1 MKPVSF
7 ENVSIEDGFWSKRIK
22 TVQEKTVWVCIEE
35 CEKTHRID
43 NFRRAAGLQEGK
55 FTGIFFDDSDVYK
68 VLEGVAY
75 VLENS
80 PSDALEKKADEIID
94 AICSAQ
100 QEDGYL
106 YTYFILN
113 SPENRWTDMNY
124 HEAYCIGHMI
134 EGAVAYAR
142 ATGKEKWLN
151 AAKMAVEQMMSVNG
165 KNGAHWVTGHEEIE
179 LALVK
184 LYRYTGD
191 KKYIDYAQWLVEERG
206 HGHLNTPLSNNKEL
220 LQPVYCQDDVPVR
233 EISRVTGH
241 AVRAMYYYSGVT
253 DLASLLDNDD
263 YANAMKRVWENVVPA
278 NMYVTGGIGQSSRNE
293 GFTADWSLPNL
304 TAYCETC
311 ASIGMALWNHRMNL
325 LTGES
330 KYADIVE
337 LEMYNGILA
346 GISLSGDKFF
356 YENPLSSIGN
366 HHRKNW
372 YGCSCCPTNL
382 VRFIPSV
389 GGYAYCTDGDE
400 ITVNQFISS
409 NAIIKTESGEVTLI
423 VKTEYP
429 FDGNIHILAKD
440 FEGER
445 ILRLRQPG
453 WCKHFKLTKNGTEI
467 EISNNGYCEA
477 TIKADDKIDYVL
489 DISPRR
495 IYANIRVRE
504 DAGRVAVA
512 AGPLIYCAEETD
524 NIGIPTEYFHADMAL
539 DKSTVLQPQNEEMLK
554 GVTTLVGE
562 NIKLIPYYAW
572 DNREAGGMAIWLK
585 ELR

>member
-7 ENVSIEDGFWSKRIK
+7 ENVSIVDGFWQKRIS
-22 TVQEKTVWVCIEE
+22 TAGEKTVWACIEE
-35 CEKTHRID
+35 CERTHRID
-43 NFRRAAGLQEGK
+43 NFRRAAGLQEGG

-75 VLENS
+75 TLENS
-80 PSDALEKKADEIID
+80 PSEALEKKADEIID
-94 AICSAQ
+94 AICAAQ

-113 SPENRWTDMNY
+113 TPENRWTDMNY
-124 HEAYCIGHMI
+124 HEAYCLGHMI

-151 AAKMAVEQMMSVNG
+151 AAKRAVEQMMSVNG

-191 KKYIDYAQWLVEERG
+191 KKYIEYAQWLVEERG
-206 HGHLNTPLSNNKEL
+206 HGHLNTPLSENKEL

-253 DLASLLDNDD
+253 DLASLLNDDD
-263 YANAMKRVWENVVPA
+263 YANAMKRVWKNVVPA
-278 NMYVTGGIGQSSRNE
+278 NMYVTGGIGQSSHNE

-337 LEMYNGILA
+337 MEMYNGILA

-366 HHRKNW
+366 HHRRTW

-389 GGYAYCTDGDE
+389 GGYAYCTDGDV

-409 NAIIKTESGEVTLI
+409 NAKIKTESGEVTLI

-429 FDGNIHILAKD
+429 FAGDIHIVVKD

-445 ILRLRQPG
+445 TLRLRQPG
-453 WCKHFKLTKNGTEI
+453 WCKSIKLTKNGKEI
-467 EISNNGYCEA
+467 EISNNGYCEV
-477 TIKADDKIDYVL
+477 TVKANDEIDYIL

-495 IYANIRVRE
+495 IYADARVRE

-524 NIGIPTEYFHADMAL
+524 NAGIPTEYFHADMAL
-539 DKSTVLQPQNEEMLK
+539 AKGTVLQPQKEEILN
-554 GVTTLVGE
+554 GVTTFVGK

-572 DNREAGGMAIWLK
+572 DNREAGGMSVWLK
-585 ELR
+585 EV